1 MGMGRNSFV
10 AKRGTI
16 CRRSGNH
23 LGTTFI
29 RAHLELKLGEGKRH
43 PFPLFALL
51 TNMLIPT
58 TVRSKARFWI
68 VSLSWTHTFPS
79 RSRSEMQDHV
89 CPGRDSILRAIFKLV
104 FIRRGS
110 LTTRRAISIHAPD
123 QSPCSIFTLTD
134 NSEIFASHSLRMAR
148 LSFSGN
154 SSVTRMTSASTS

>member
-1 MGMGRNSFV
+1 M
-10 AKRGTI
+10 
-16 CRRSGNH
+16 
-23 LGTTFI
+23 
-29 RAHLELKLGEGKRH
+29 
-43 PFPLFALL
+43 L
-51 TNMLIPT
+51 TPT

-89 CPGRDSILRAIFKLV
+89 CPARDSILRAIFKLA

-123 QSPCSIFTLTD
+123 QSPCSIFALTD

-154 SSVTRMTSASTS
+154 SSVTRHDFREHVLLKHRSLSKKKFLWKRLRGGHAFPSAARADKRMKSISPDAKSG